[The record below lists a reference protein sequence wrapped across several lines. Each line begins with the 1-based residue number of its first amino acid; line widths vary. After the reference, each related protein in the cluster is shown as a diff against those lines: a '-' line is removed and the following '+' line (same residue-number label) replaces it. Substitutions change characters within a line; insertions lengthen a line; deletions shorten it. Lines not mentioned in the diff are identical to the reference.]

1 MVYRIFALLITLSI
15 VAGGCSRVF
24 DDFVIP
30 TGHPADPN
38 GRSGAVLAESGTLQP
53 ELLTIKPQLGPSSS
67 SQKTAPS
74 SGGHQHKN

>member
-1 MVYRIFALLITLSI
+1 MAYRFFALLITLST
-15 VAGGCSRVF
+15 VAGGCSRAV

-38 GRSGAVLAESGTLQP
+38 GRSGTVLAGSDALQP
-53 ELLTIKPQLGPSSS
+53 ELLTIKPQVGPTSS
-67 SQKTAPS
+67 SQKPAPS